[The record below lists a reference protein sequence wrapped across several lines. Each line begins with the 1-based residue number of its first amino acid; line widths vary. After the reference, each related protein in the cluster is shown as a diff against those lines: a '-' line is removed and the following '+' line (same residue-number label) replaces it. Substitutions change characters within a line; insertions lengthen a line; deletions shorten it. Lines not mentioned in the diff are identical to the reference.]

1 MPTDKSFR
9 SVQGGST
16 PTQKGAEYAIKRYPV
31 TKPHETADAPKGQA
45 RSPKPVHLGAS
56 RGVGAGGAK
65 VSGSV
70 NTSSHSRAWGL
81 KGSK

>member
-1 MPTDKSFR
+1 MPTDKSYR
-9 SVQGGST
+9 TVQGGST

-31 TKPHETADAPKGQA
+31 GKPHETAAAPPGQA
-45 RSPKPVHLGAS
+45 RSPKPVHLGAT

-65 VSGSV
+65 VSESV
-70 NTSSHSRAWGL
+70 NRSSHSRAWGL